1 MIDILYQ
8 DDQLMMVNKPHD
20 LLSVPGRAP
29 EHQDCLISRVQQ
41 NIPNARIVHRLD
53 CATSGVMVLA
63 LNADSHRH
71 LSRQFQER
79 LTEKNYIAEVMGTLP
94 EDAGS
99 VEQPL
104 RCDWERRPRQIVDP
118 EQGKH
123 ALTHWHVLAR
133 GDDTTRVALTPITG
147 RSHQLRV
154 HMQCIGHPIVGD
166 RFYAP
171 PAGVEASARLKLHA
185 LWLAVHH
192 PLSGERIKVTAPCPF

>member
-1 MIDILYQ
+1 MIDILYH
-8 DDQLMMVNKPHD
+8 DDQLMMVNKPCD

-41 NIPNARIVHRLD
+41 QLPNARIVHRLD

-63 LNADSHRH
+63 LNPDSHRH

-79 LTEKNYIAEVMGTLP
+79 LTEKRYIAEVMGRMHT
-94 EDAGS
+94 DAGS

-123 ALTHWHVLAR
+123 ALTHWQVLAR
-133 GDDTTRVALTPITG
+133 GDTTTRVALTPITG

-171 PAGVEASARLKLHA
+171 AAGIAASPRLKLHA
-185 LWLAVHH
+185 LWLAVNHS
-192 PLSGERIKVTAPCPF
+192 LSGERINVTAPCPF